1 MALIYIRHL
10 FFFFSLSHSVSRSL
24 CCCLYGLHC
33 MYMLFAAHL
42 AFCEKL
48 SASMMCWQ
56 GLPFPRREQMAQKW
70 VLSVTIT
77 REQCKASQC
86 PTAILLP
93 TWLLWPAL
101 NWLQLFYTVTSLGP
115 GLLFWFGSK
124 FFYPVFLKQEEVVWN
139 GAVWVNDRPGR
150 CCVHVCM
157 CAFHLIYNHV
167 SGCYSGTSAAV
178 PPHCSYQYDL
188 PYRIILLN

>member
-1 MALIYIRHL
+1 
-10 FFFFSLSHSVSRSL
+10 
-24 CCCLYGLHC
+24 
-33 MYMLFAAHL
+33 MLFAAHL

-56 GLPFPRREQMAQKW
+56 GLPLPRREQMAQKW

-115 GLLFWFGSK
+115 GLLF
-124 FFYPVFLKQEEVVWN
+124 
-139 GAVWVNDRPGR
+139 
-150 CCVHVCM
+150 
-157 CAFHLIYNHV
+157 
-167 SGCYSGTSAAV
+167 
-178 PPHCSYQYDL
+178 
-188 PYRIILLN
+188 